1 MIFLSMKMEIYF
13 NLKKGENNLMAQLFD
28 LNGKVA
34 VAIGGNG
41 VLGSAMA
48 KGLASHGAKV
58 AIVGRNLEKAEE
70 VAKEINESGGE
81 AKAFSAD
88 VSSKDSLVNAAN
100 EIEQWSGGWDIL
112 LNAPGTNSATPFFEL
127 GMDEW
132 DKIMDINLKGIVLT
146 CQIFAKKMIEQD
158 RKGSI
163 INISSVSSTTPL
175 SRVFTYSVS
184 KAGLNSVTQFLAREF
199 APNGIRVNAIIP
211 GFFPAEQN
219 RKILDKERIESIM
232 RHTPMNR
239 FGEAEELQGATVWLA
254 SEKASSFVTG
264 TLVQV
269 DGGFGSMTI

>member
-1 MIFLSMKMEIYF
+1 MT
-13 NLKKGENNLMAQLFD
+13 NLFD
-28 LNGKVA
+28 LTGKTAVA
-34 VAIGGNG
+34 VGGNG

-48 KGLASHGAKV
+48 KGLAEHGAKV
-58 AIVGRNLEKAEE
+58 AIVGRNLETAEK
-70 VAKEINESGGE
+70 VVKEIVEAGGE
-81 AKAFSAD
+81 AKAFQAD
-88 VSSKDSLVNAAN
+88 VSSKDSLQQAAN
-100 EIEQWSGGWDIL
+100 EIEQWAGGWDIL

-127 GMDEW
+127 DMDEY
-132 DKIMDINLKGIVLT
+132 DKIMDINLKGIVMT
-146 CQIFAKKMIEQD
+146 CQIFAKRMIEQE

-264 TLVQV
+264 AMIRV
-269 DGGFGSMTI
+269 DGGFGAMTI

>member
-1 MIFLSMKMEIYF
+1 MT
-13 NLKKGENNLMAQLFD
+13 NLFD
-28 LNGKVA
+28 LAGKTAVA
-34 VAIGGNG
+34 VGGNG

-48 KGLASHGAKV
+48 KGLADHGAKV
-58 AIVGRNLEKAEE
+58 AIVGRNLETAEA
-70 VAKEINESGGE
+70 VVKEIIENGGE
-81 AKAFSAD
+81 AKAFQAD
-88 VSSKDSLVNAAN
+88 VSSKDSLVQVAN

-112 LNAPGTNSATPFFEL
+112 LNAPGTNSPTPFFEL
-127 GMDEW
+127 DMDEY
-132 DKIMDINLKGIVLT
+132 DKIMDINLKGIVMT
-146 CQIFAKKMIEQD
+146 CQIFAKRMIEQE

-199 APNGIRVNAIIP
+199 ATNGIRVNAIIP

-232 RHTPMNR
+232 SHTPMKR

-254 SEKASSFVTG
+254 SDKASSFVTG
-264 TLVQV
+264 ALIRV
-269 DGGFGSMTI
+269 DGGFGAMTI

>member
-1 MIFLSMKMEIYF
+1 MT
-13 NLKKGENNLMAQLFD
+13 NLFD
-28 LNGKVA
+28 LAGKTAVA
-34 VAIGGNG
+34 VGGNG

-48 KGLASHGAKV
+48 KGLAAHGAKV
-58 AIVGRNLEKAEE
+58 AIVGRNLETAEA
-70 VAKEINESGGE
+70 VVKEIKDNGGE
-81 AKAFSAD
+81 AKAFQAD
-88 VSSKDSLVNAAN
+88 VSSKDSLLQAAS

-127 GMDEW
+127 GMDEY
-132 DKIMDINLKGIVLT
+132 DKIMDINLKGIILT

-184 KAGLNSVTQFLAREF
+184 KAGLNSVTQFLSREF

-254 SEKASSFVTG
+254 SDKASSFVTG
-264 TLVQV
+264 ALIRV

>member
-1 MIFLSMKMEIYF
+1 
-13 NLKKGENNLMAQLFD
+13 MANLFD
-28 LNGKVA
+28 LTGKTA

-48 KGLASHGAKV
+48 KGLAEHGAKV

-70 VAKEINESGGE
+70 VVKEIVNNGGE

-88 VSSKDSLVNAAN
+88 VSSKDSLVQVAN

-127 GMDEW
+127 DMDEY

-146 CQIFAKKMIEQD
+146 CQIFAKRMIEQE

-232 RHTPMNR
+232 GHTPMNR

-264 TLVQV
+264 AMIRV

>member
-1 MIFLSMKMEIYF
+1 
-13 NLKKGENNLMAQLFD
+13 MANLFD
-28 LNGKVA
+28 LTGKTA

-48 KGLASHGAKV
+48 KGLAEHGARV
-58 AIVGRNLEKAEE
+58 AIVGRNLEKAEA
-70 VAKEINESGGE
+70 VVKEIIESGGE
-81 AKAFSAD
+81 AKAFQAD
-88 VSSKDSLVNAAN
+88 VSSRESLIKVAD
-100 EIEQWSGGWDIL
+100 EIDQWSGGCDIL
-112 LNAPGTNSATPFFEL
+112 LNAPGTNSSTPFLEL
-127 GMDEW
+127 EMDEY
-132 DKIMDINLKGIVLT
+132 DKIMEINLKGIVLA
-146 CQIFAKKMIEQD
+146 CQIFAKRMIEQD

-184 KAGLNSVTQFLAREF
+184 KAGLNSVTQYLAREF

-219 RKILDKERIESIM
+219 RKILDSERIENIM

-264 TLVQV
+264 ALIRV

>member
-1 MIFLSMKMEIYF
+1 MK
-13 NLKKGENNLMAQLFD
+13 NLFD
-28 LNGKVA
+28 LTGKTA

-48 KGLASHGAKV
+48 KGLAEHGAKV
-58 AIVGRNLEKAEE
+58 AIVGRNLETAEQ
-70 VAKEINESGGE
+70 VVKEIVENGGE

-88 VSSKDSLVNAAN
+88 VSSKDSLIQVAS

-112 LNAPGTNSATPFFEL
+112 LNAPGTNSPTPFFDL
-127 GMDEW
+127 DMDEY
-132 DKIMDINLKGIVLT
+132 DKIMDINLKGIVMT
-146 CQIFAKKMIEQD
+146 CQIFAKRMIEQE

-199 APNGIRVNAIIP
+199 ATSGIRVNAIIP

-232 RHTPMNR
+232 GHTPMER
-239 FGEAEELQGATVWLA
+239 FGEAEELQGATVFLA
-254 SEKASSFVTG
+254 SDKASSFVTG
-264 TLVQV
+264 ALLRV
-269 DGGFGSMTI
+269 DGGFGAMTI